1 VKNLKDINLKQSMNG
16 VWRDLRDKRLWP
28 VAAVL
33 VLALVAI
40 PVVLAKPAPK
50 GAPAPGPV
58 ATASADGPAPLVA
71 SPASIR
77 SNTGGAIVVGK
88 FKDPFHQ
95 QHVPAAP
102 KTDAGSSPG
111 GDSKPSSSDAGSGGG
126 GGGGSAPSG
135 GSANSGKT
143 IHTHSEPR
151 VKKLKVEF
159 GKADGDRKVLELTP
173 GSPLPGASN
182 PLIVFTDFGSGGK
195 RPVFLISSDVV
206 KSEGDGSCKPSK
218 AICSEMSIGVGDTQ
232 FFDILGGDQYQ
243 LDVLGI
249 VKD

>member
-1 VKNLKDINLKQSMNG
+1 MKNFNVQSFVNG
-16 VWRDLRDKRLWP
+16 VWKDLRDKRLWP

-50 GAPAPGPV
+50 GAAPAAPV
-58 ATASADGPAPLVA
+58 TTASADGGPAALVA

-77 SNTGGAIVVGK
+77 SNTGGALVAGK

-95 QHVPAAP
+95 QHVPAPP
-102 KTDAGSSPG
+102 KAESGTGGGGDASKSSP
-111 GDSKPSSSDAGSGGG
+111 DSGSGGG
-126 GGGGSAPSG
+126 GGGG
-135 GSANSGKT
+135 GSASPSHGKT
-143 IHTHSEPR
+143 IHTHAEPE
-151 VKKLKVEF
+151 VTKLKVRF
-159 GKADGDRKVLELTP
+159 GRADGSRKVRLLTP
-173 GSPLPGASN
+173 GAPLPAASN
-182 PLIVFTDFGSGGK
+182 PLIVFTDFGRNGDK
-195 RPVFLISSDVV
+195 PVFLISSDVV

-218 AICSEMSIGVGDTQ
+218 EICSEMSLGVGDTQ
-232 FFDILGGDQYQ
+232 FFDVQGGGQYQ